1 MNNITISEG
10 KTNAVISHFWIIGT
24 IIAFVLNLN
33 TKNQYTSFYIRQMT
47 GLHILSFLNGWLVYK
62 YLGSFIGW
70 TIGISLFILWILSF
84 IAVLKGEKKLIP
96 IIGEYFQDWFKE
108 I

>member
-1 MNNITISEG
+1 MENKIINEG
-10 KTNAVISHFWIIGT
+10 KTNAIISHFWIIGT
-24 IIAFVLNLN
+24 IIAFILNLN
-33 TKNQYTSFYIRQMT
+33 TKNKYTSFYIRQMT

-70 TIGISLFILWILSF
+70 TISIAVIIFWLLSF
-84 IAVLKGEKKLIP
+84 IAVLKEEKKLIP
-96 IIGEYFQDWFKE
+96 LIGEQFQNWFKE